1 MSRAAWLI
9 GRREF
14 RTYAATASFWMALA
28 IGPLGV
34 FLAAGLTHISPPPAF
49 VVVSAADPALLRAAD
64 SAILEAA
71 AIEGHKTMLGT
82 GSGSAADLTVSRAAD
97 GAVEL
102 HFGEVFPFSGAA
114 RALVARSIEAGLLR
128 QKAAAAGPGLP
139 QMREFVPPAPVQD
152 TGQIPRIASMM
163 TLWFVLVGSLGMLLQ
178 AVVRER
184 ANRAL
189 EMLLAAA
196 DPWEIVAG
204 KLLGVG
210 ALSAVLVL
218 AWLGSAS
225 VASIWASPADGGAG
239 AVLVKIAAA
248 SNLARAAVIYVLA
261 FAFYGL
267 VTVGIGAMARDS
279 ATAQSLSRPIFA
291 ILLVVFFVAL
301 GGISGAA
308 GALHWLVYVPPFT
321 PFLLLLWDP
330 NQISVAT
337 QLGAICLM
345 LASIVFA
352 GWLAAGRLTV
362 SAR

>member
-1 MSRAAWLI
+1 MSTATWLI
-9 GRREF
+9 GSREF
-14 RTYAATASFWMALA
+14 RTYAATLSFWIALA
-28 IGPLGV
+28 IGPLAV
-34 FLAAGLTHISPPPAF
+34 LLVAGFSHISPPPAL
-49 VVVSAADPALLRAAD
+49 VVISAADPALLQAAD
-64 SAILEAA
+64 AA
-71 AIEGHKTMLGT
+71 VSDVATIEGRKTLLRS
-82 GSGSAADLTVSRAAD
+82 GSGDAADLSVSRAAD

-102 HFGEVFPFSGAA
+102 HFGKSFPFSGAA
-114 RALVARSIEAGLLR
+114 RVLVARNIETSLVR
-128 QKAAAAGPGLP
+128 QKLLAAGSAPP
-139 QMREFVPPAPVQD
+139 AMREFAPPPPAADP
-152 TGQIPRIASMM
+152 GQIPRIASMM

-218 AWLGSAS
+218 AWLGSVAVAS
-225 VASIWASPADGGAG
+225 VWSPADDGAG
-239 AVLVKIAAA
+239 AVFVRIAAA

-261 FAFYGL
+261 FVFYGL

-279 ATAQSLSRPIFA
+279 ATAQSLSRPMFTV
-291 ILLVVFFVAL
+291 LLVVFFVAL

-308 GALHWLVYVPPFT
+308 GTFHWLIYVPPFT

-330 NQISVAT
+330 SQISAATESVA
-337 QLGAICLM
+337 LCLM
-345 LASIVFA
+345 LVSIAIA

-362 SAR
+362 AAK

>member
-1 MSRAAWLI
+1 M
-9 GRREF
+9 REF
-14 RTYAATASFWMALA
+14 A
-28 IGPLGV
+28 P
-34 FLAAGLTHISPPPAF
+34 PPPA
-49 VVVSAADPALLRAAD
+49 ADP
-64 SAILEAA
+64 
-71 AIEGHKTMLGT
+71 
-82 GSGSAADLTVSRAAD
+82 
-97 GAVEL
+97 
-102 HFGEVFPFSGAA
+102 
-114 RALVARSIEAGLLR
+114 
-128 QKAAAAGPGLP
+128 
-139 QMREFVPPAPVQD
+139 
-152 TGQIPRIASMM
+152 GQIPRIASMM

-218 AWLGSAS
+218 AWLGSVAVAS
-225 VASIWASPADGGAG
+225 VWSPADDGAG
-239 AVLVKIAAA
+239 AVFVRIAAA

-261 FAFYGL
+261 FVFYGL

-279 ATAQSLSRPIFA
+279 ATAQSLSRPMFTV
-291 ILLVVFFVAL
+291 LLVVFFVAL

-308 GALHWLVYVPPFT
+308 GTFHWLIYVPPFT

-330 NQISVAT
+330 SQISAATELVA
-337 QLGAICLM
+337 LCLM
-345 LASIVFA
+345 LVSIAIA

-362 SAR
+362 AAK